1 MRGGPS
7 GERVWMGLGHSQG
20 TVWMGGWNSQA
31 SVMEMGEVGETRCLL
46 FSALLVYQG
55 CQCST
60 SARIPPGTGDS
71 FPSEAALSE
80 SLLPLPGRV
89 GRGLGLGSEDL
100 VLRSCLSCPD
110 V

>member
-46 FSALLVYQG
+46 FSALLV
-55 CQCST
+55 
-60 SARIPPGTGDS
+60 
-71 FPSEAALSE
+71 
-80 SLLPLPGRV
+80 
-89 GRGLGLGSEDL
+89 
-100 VLRSCLSCPD
+100 
-110 V
+110 